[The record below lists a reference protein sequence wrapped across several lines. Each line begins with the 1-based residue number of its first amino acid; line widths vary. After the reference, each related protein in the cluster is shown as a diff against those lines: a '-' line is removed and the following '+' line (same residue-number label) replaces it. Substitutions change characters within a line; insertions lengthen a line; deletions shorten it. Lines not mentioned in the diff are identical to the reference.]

1 MKTTKMITGI
11 IALMVCFSFFGV
23 MSVYSQD
30 LGLVSLLTKD
40 LGVTNNQAEGGAGA
54 IFNMAK
60 ENLGAEDFGKVSTAV
75 PEMDDLLKAAPKTG
89 GLGGAIAG
97 KTSLLGGSS
106 DKLTGL
112 ASLAGTFSDLGLKS
126 DMASK
131 FVPIILSYVQSN
143 GGEAV
148 KNLLAGALK

>member
-1 MKTTKMITGI
+1 MKKTKTITGI
-11 IALMVCFSFFGV
+11 IAFLVCFCLLGV

-40 LGVTNNQAEGGAGA
+40 LGITKNQAAGGTGA

-60 ENLGAEDFGKVSTAV
+60 GNLGAEDFGKVSNAV
-75 PEMDDLLKAAPKTG
+75 PEMDDLLKSAPKTD
-89 GLGGAIAG
+89 GLSGAIAG
-97 KTSLLGGSS
+97 KTSLLGGSA

-112 ASLAGTFSDLGLKS
+112 ASLAGTFSGLGLKS

-143 GGEAV
+143 GGESV
-148 KNLLAGALK
+148 KNLLAGVLK